1 MHFVFRI
8 LAVAAIF
15 GSTLVIATGCANRK
29 PPGKGTDNSAK
40 NGHEHDHPHEG
51 PHKGALAEWGNE
63 EYHAEFTVDHE
74 KKQAT
79 VYILDGE
86 VKKAAPIPVES
97 ITLTLSNVKPAVQIT
112 LKADPDKGDPK
123 GSSSRFIGMHEK
135 LGVEMDFTGQISA
148 KVGDRAFTGDF
159 DEKAHDHKHDHKEE
173 KKK

>member
-1 MHFVFRI
+1 MRLFAQGI
-8 LAVAAIF
+8 AIAAIF
-15 GSTLVIATGCANRK
+15 ASTFVIASGCADRK
-29 PPGKGTDNSAK
+29 PPGKSGENTAK
-40 NGHEHDHPHEG
+40 NGHKHDHPHEG
-51 PHKGALAEWGNE
+51 PHEGALAEWGNE

-97 ITLTLSNVKPAVQIT
+97 ITLTLTNVKPTVQIT

-123 GSSSRFIGMHEK
+123 GSSSRFVGVHET
-135 LGVEMDFTGQISA
+135 LGVEMDFKGQISA
-148 KVGDRAFTGDF
+148 KFGDRPPYSGDF
-159 DEKAHDHKHDHKEE
+159 DEKAHDHKHD